1 MNLSP
6 SIIID
11 RKMRYQTDTPRQT
24 PTNSDRYV
32 EFRSRWQH
40 HPVNNHPWKWLQN
53 YEPNPPTPEE
63 VAEAFRFKY
72 GD

>member
-32 EFRSRWQH
+32 EFRARWPHQ
-40 HPVNNHPWKWLQN
+40 PVNSHPWKWLQ
-53 YEPNPPTPEE
+53 
-63 VAEAFRFKY
+63 K
-72 GD
+72 

>member
-1 MNLSP
+1 MNLHA

-32 EFRSRWQH
+32 EFRARWLHQ
-40 HPVNNHPWKWLQN
+40 PGNSHPWKWLQ
-53 YEPNPPTPEE
+53 
-63 VAEAFRFKY
+63 K
-72 GD
+72 